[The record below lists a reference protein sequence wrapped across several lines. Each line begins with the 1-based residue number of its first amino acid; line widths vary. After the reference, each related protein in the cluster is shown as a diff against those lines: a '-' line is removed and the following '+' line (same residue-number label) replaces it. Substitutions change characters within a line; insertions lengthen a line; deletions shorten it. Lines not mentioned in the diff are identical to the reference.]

1 MILNKGHWNW
11 SDDFLAVYRFCHIE
25 PLKESIL
32 SCRTCC
38 RHVCFPHFAYCL
50 VTRWAAHAFNCSA
63 TQNWPNPA
71 AFTVGFWNGFSARG
85 RCCSLLQIW
94 NLFSYNTKKREC
106 ENCLTLKEY
115 LEITSTCNV
124 DTISCDTYEFCRL
137 CFYVLPSFSIFIYS
151 VCHYI
156 NDFIVF
162 LQCG

>member
-11 SDDFLAVYRFCHIE
+11 GDDFLAVYRFCHIE

-32 SCRTCC
+32 SCRTCF
-38 RHVCFPHFAYCL
+38 RHSCFLHFAYCL

-63 TQNWPNPA
+63 TQNQPNLQPLPL
-71 AFTVGFWNGFSARG
+71 GFGMVFQLEVDVARWCRSG
-85 RCCSLLQIW
+85 ICFLTTQ
-94 NLFSYNTKKREC
+94 KREC
-106 ENCLTLKEY
+106 EICLTLKEY
-115 LEITSTCNV
+115 LEITSTCNI

-137 CFYVLPSFSIFIYS
+137 CFYVPPSFSIFIYS